1 MWIGALLLWM
11 CRVRCRCKR
20 CLTEL
25 EGHGR
30 EGLGA
35 GSYGRKVMD
44 GADAGGSISSWQVAL
59 GVGVTLLAIT
69 YIGRIAQQALAEV
82 DDSGDLTE

>member
-1 MWIGALLLWM
+1 M
-11 CRVRCRCKR
+11 CLSCCRR
-20 CLTEL
+20 EL
-25 EGHGR
+25 YTIKLKGHGR
-30 EGLGA
+30 EDFGA

>member
-1 MWIGALLLWM
+1 
-11 CRVRCRCKR
+11 
-20 CLTEL
+20 
-25 EGHGR
+25 
-30 EGLGA
+30 
-35 GSYGRKVMD
+35 MD
-44 GADAGGSISSWQVAL
+44 GADTGGGISSWQVAL

>member
-1 MWIGALLLWM
+1 M
-11 CRVRCRCKR
+11 RCRRKR
-20 CLTEL
+20 WVTEV
-25 EGHGR
+25 EG
-30 EGLGA
+30 EGGEGEGA